1 MQFHLADPVWRWIVK
16 WNFTSSCCRELYF
29 YADYYTTHEVFKRT
43 AKITE
48 IPESVLFHVALT
60 ETGDKVISE
69 GRTNIE
75 AVKA

>member
-48 IPESVLFHVALT
+48 IPESVLFPIAST
-60 ETGDKVISE
+60 ETGDKLFQ
-69 GRTNIE
+69 
-75 AVKA
+75 KAELRLKQ